1 MIPKVIMFSIAWIFV
16 GAIVGMLVCA
26 VFAPP
31 RRNDPKLPTP
41 HTKKVFH
48 TPTGC
53 VKFKTHE
60 VECSRDATSLNFV
73 ASQHKG

>member
-1 MIPKVIMFSIAWIFV
+1 MFSIAWIFI
-16 GAIVGMLVCA
+16 GAIVGLLLSA

-31 RRNDPKLPTP
+31 SRGDAQLPTP
-41 HTKKVFH
+41 NTKKVFH

-60 VECSRDATSLNFV
+60 VDCSRESTSLNFV
-73 ASQHKG
+73 ASQHKGWF